1 MERHGIGT
9 RLTTTSPMSFAK
21 RVIVTLARRGIPLW
35 VREQIAPQSSF
46 ASPSYSQEGEDRVLC
61 RVMGENGGA
70 TGFYVDVG
78 ALHPMRFSNTY
89 AFYLRGWRGINI
101 DACPGSMGEFMRAR
115 PNDINLEVAIS
126 NTPTT
131 LTYYA
136 FDDPAVN
143 GFSKE
148 AAEAIAATHKCTFTT
163 RAIETKRLTEILD
176 QYLPP
181 GQRIDFMTVDVEGM
195 DEDVL
200 RSNDWDR
207 YRPSFLLVEDLRQ
220 SSLLRLAESPL
231 VRYLDQ
237 IGYDPIARTL
247 NTNIFR
253 ERD

>member
-1 MERHGIGT
+1 
-9 RLTTTSPMSFAK
+9 MSFAK
-21 RVIVTLARRGIPLW
+21 RVIVALARRGIPLW
-35 VREQIAPQSSF
+35 VREQIAPPSPF

-61 RVMGENGGA
+61 RLMGENDGA

-126 NTPTT
+126 NTQKA
-131 LTYYA
+131 LTFYE
-136 FDDPAVN
+136 FKEPAIN

-148 AAEAIAATHKCTFTT
+148 LAEENAAKYKCKFST
-163 RAIETKRLTEILD
+163 RTIETKTLAEILD
-176 QYLPP
+176 KYLPP

-195 DEDVL
+195 DEEVL

-207 YRPSFLLVEDLRQ
+207 YRPRFVLAEELNHPPLI
-220 SSLLRLAESPL
+220 RLAESPL
-231 VRYLDQ
+231 VRYMDE
-237 IGYDPIARTL
+237 IGYVPIAKTH
-247 NTNIFR
+247 NTFIFR